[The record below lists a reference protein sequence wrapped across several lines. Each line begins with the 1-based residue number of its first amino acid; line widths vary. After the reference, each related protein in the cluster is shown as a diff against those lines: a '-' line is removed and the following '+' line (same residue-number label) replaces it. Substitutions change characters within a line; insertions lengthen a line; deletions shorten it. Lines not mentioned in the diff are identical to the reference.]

1 MAVNDPIADMLTRI
15 RNANLARHQTTRIPA
30 TRLTR
35 SIASVLQSEGF
46 ITGFEEAED
55 GIKKFLVEVKPYK
68 QTIKPTETPGKHK
81 KALLYEQL
89 TYIQNQAKWE
99 AARQWCKSRGIEFT
113 ILTEKE
119 LRK

>member
-46 ITGFEEAED
+46 IAGFEEAED
-55 GIKKFLVEVKPYK
+55 GIKKFWLFPCAMW
-68 QTIKPTETPGKHK
+68 GKTANPPSK
-81 KALLYEQL
+81 
-89 TYIQNQAKWE
+89 
-99 AARQWCKSRGIEFT
+99 C
-113 ILTEKE
+113 
-119 LRK
+119 